1 MSFKSVFERNPLYIL
16 HKRHRLENWES
27 SNGLFDWLNKLTTF
41 TWESSNFFGTY
52 LDSTWLLT
60 KRYVVSKSIH
70 FPRIIRNISGFYI
83 IVGVKSE
90 FVYMQKEV
98 TGEFQSAT
106 KKEDNSDIYQ
116 KFTKNTYSI
125 YRTLTVCDQY
135 PPSLFLNQY
144 NKLYLI

>member
-1 MSFKSVFERNPLYIL
+1 
-16 HKRHRLENWES
+16 
-27 SNGLFDWLNKLTTF
+27 
-41 TWESSNFFGTY
+41 
-52 LDSTWLLT
+52 
-60 KRYVVSKSIH
+60 
-70 FPRIIRNISGFYI
+70 
-83 IVGVKSE
+83 VGVKSE

-98 TGEFQSAT
+98 TGQFQSAT

-116 KFTKNTYSI
+116 KFTKNNYSI